1 MILTVNARPSDH
13 ELINRLNRKKR
24 CIILFRDAASFDLA
38 RHKRYRCGRKSLLE
52 REVAAHNEQMVIRMN
67 GMHKKHKRTKRSTKM
82 NSLSRRH

>member
-24 CIILFRDAASFDLA
+24 CIILLRDAASFDA

-52 REVAAHNEQMVIRMN
+52 REVAAHNEQMMSRMN
-67 GMHKKHKRTKRSTKM
+67 GMRKKNKTTKLSTKT
-82 NSLSRRH
+82 NSPSRRH